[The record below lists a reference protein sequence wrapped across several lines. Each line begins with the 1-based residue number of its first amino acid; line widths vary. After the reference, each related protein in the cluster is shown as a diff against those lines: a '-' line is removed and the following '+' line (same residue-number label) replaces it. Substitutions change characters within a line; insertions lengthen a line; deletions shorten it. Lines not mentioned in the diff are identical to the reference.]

1 MYTLVY
7 INGNFNRPDT
17 LPSFLQANEGKS
29 PLLQIDCV
37 TPFLGS
43 ADELIEKVCN
53 HLNSIDSQIKVSL
66 NMIQNVSSETTNT
79 KQLVHFIVIQIIVN
93 VIKQKNNE

>member
-7 INGNFNRPDT
+7 LNGNLNRPDT
-17 LPSFLQANEGKS
+17 LPSFLQANVGKS

-43 ADELIEKVCN
+43 PDELAEMVCS
-53 HLNSIDSQIKVSL
+53 HLNAIDPQVKVEIQEIKNASAE
-66 NMIQNVSSETTNT
+66 SEKT
-79 KQLVHFIVIQIIVN
+79 KQLVHFMVLQIMIS
-93 VIKQKNNE
+93 NN